1 MWSKLSIGWLM
12 PELTLR
18 QLEYFI
24 AAADAGTVTAAAE
37 RLHLSQSALSMAL
50 SDLERAVKV
59 QLFVRDRRGIRLTQV
74 GKEVLTDARRL
85 VAGAADLPNTAAE
98 FQGSMSGSLVVGC
111 YSTLSPLLLPP
122 VLAEFAAAHPG
133 VELSIVEGSQ
143 AMLEEQLRSGVLDVA
158 LMYDYER
165 TNFTGDRGLVGQP
178 VVTSPPYV
186 LLPEGHALA
195 RRKQVTLQSLAEEP
209 LILFNLPPGGEYFL
223 SLFADA
229 GLEPHVRY
237 RTTSYELVR
246 SLVARGLGYSIL
258 SQRTRIQVSYEERR
272 FETRDLAG
280 RHPGLT
286 VHAVTLDGMQPT
298 RRARAFIAE
307 CRSCWSRPAG

>member
-1 MWSKLSIGWLM
+1 M

-24 AAADAGTVTAAAE
+24 AAADAGSVTAAAE

-59 QLFVRDRRGIRLTQV
+59 QLFVRDRRGIRLTPV

-85 VAGAADLPNTAAE
+85 VAGVADLPNTAAE
-98 FQGSMSGSLVVGC
+98 FQGSMSGRLVVGC

-122 VLAEFAAAHPG
+122 VLAEFAAAHPN

-143 AMLEEQLRSGVLDVA
+143 AMLEEQLRSGVLDLA

-165 TNFTGDRGLVGQP
+165 TNFTGDRGLLGQP
-178 VVTSPPYV
+178 MVTSPPYV
-186 LLPEGHALA
+186 LLPEGHALT
-195 RRKQVTLQSLAEEP
+195 RRKRVTLESLAQEP
-209 LILFNLPPGGEYFL
+209 LILFDLPPGGEYFL
-223 SLFADA
+223 SLFTDA
-229 GLEPHVRY
+229 GLEPRVRY
-237 RTTSYELVR
+237 RTMSYELVR

-272 FETRDLAG
+272 FETRDLSG
-280 RHPGLT
+280 KYQGLT
-286 VHAVTLDGMQPT
+286 VHAVRLDGMQPT
-298 RRARAFIAE
+298 RRARAFIEA
-307 CRSCWSRPAG
+307 CRNCWSQPAQ

>member
-1 MWSKLSIGWLM
+1 M

-24 AAADAGTVTAAAE
+24 AAADAGSVTAAAE

-59 QLFVRDRRGIRLTQV
+59 QLFVRDRRGIRLTPV

-85 VAGAADLPNTAAE
+85 VAGVADLPNTAAE
-98 FQGSMSGSLVVGC
+98 FQGSMSGRLVVGC

-122 VLAEFAAAHPG
+122 VLAEFAAAHPN

-143 AMLEEQLRSGVLDVA
+143 AMLEEQLRSGVLDLA

-165 TNFTGDRGLVGQP
+165 TNFTGDRGLLGQP
-178 VVTSPPYV
+178 MVTSPPYV
-186 LLPEGHALA
+186 LLPEGHALT
-195 RRKQVTLQSLAEEP
+195 RRKRVTLESLAQEP
-209 LILFNLPPGGEYFL
+209 LILFDLPPGGEYFL
-223 SLFADA
+223 SLFTDA
-229 GLEPHVRY
+229 GLEPRVRY
-237 RTTSYELVR
+237 RTMSYELVR

-272 FETRDLAG
+272 FETRDLSG
-280 RHPGLT
+280 KYPGLT
-286 VHAVTLDGMQPT
+286 VHAVRLDGMQPT
-298 RRARAFIAE
+298 RRARAFIEA
-307 CRSCWSRPAG
+307 CRNCWSQPAQ